1 MGEGTGAI
9 RQEIEETRLRVG
21 EEVEAL
27 SYKTDVGARL
37 DDYVDEKKEAVTSKV
52 TGAKDAVSSAV
63 GNAMPGS
70 GPPKQRMRSA
80 SRTAQSNPLGLAIG
94 GAAVGFV
101 VGLLLPST
109 RMEDEHLGEVAD
121 RVKDS
126 AAEAGHEALERGKDV
141 AHSAMQTVRDEG
153 MEQGRELASD
163 LKERVQ
169 ETQGQAGENPESQ
182 QMGEPM
188 GTQRSEP

>member
-1 MGEGTGAI
+1 M
-9 RQEIEETRLRVG
+9 G

-52 TGAKDAVSSAV
+52 KGATDAAASAAGTV
-63 GNAMPGS
+63 VPS
-70 GPPKQRMRSA
+70 KQRLRSVKN
-80 SRTAQSNPLGLAIG
+80 TAERNPLGLAVG

-109 RMEDEHLGEVAD
+109 RVEDEQIGDMATRL
-121 RVKDS
+121 KDT
-126 AAEAGHEALERGKDV
+126 AKETGQEALDRGMAV
-141 AHSAMQTVRDEG
+141 AQSAMETAREEG
-153 MEQGRELASD
+153 GQQGRELAGD

-169 ETQGQAGENPESQ
+169 PDTEGKHLAS
-182 QMGEPM
+182 
-188 GTQRSEP
+188 